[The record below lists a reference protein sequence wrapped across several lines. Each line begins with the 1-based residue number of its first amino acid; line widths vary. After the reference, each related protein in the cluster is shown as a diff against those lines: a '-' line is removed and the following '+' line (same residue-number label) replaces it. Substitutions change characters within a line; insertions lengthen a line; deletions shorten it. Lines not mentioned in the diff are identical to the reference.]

1 MTTRRANII
10 ADAIEQE
17 ILTRKLADGDRLD
30 EHRLAERFD
39 VSRTPIRE
47 ALQLLQ
53 ASGLVEH
60 HPRRGVFVRQ
70 PGPIQLLEMFEVMA
84 GLESMCGR
92 LAASRISDAGIEEL
106 QKQNT
111 ICREAVA
118 TQDADMYF
126 AANERFHHTIYAH
139 CGNNFLELETLQL
152 YRRLKPFRRQQLHL
166 RGRLQQ
172 SLDEHEG
179 IVEALSKGQTDK
191 AASALLQHVA
201 VQGEKFHR
209 LLALSAIKAAE

>member
-17 ILTRKLADGDRLD
+17 ILTRVLADGDRLD

-92 LAASRISDAGIEEL
+92 LAASRISDDGIAEL
-106 QKQNT
+106 HTQNA

-118 TQDADMYF
+118 AQDAEVYF

-139 CGNNFLELETLQL
+139 CGNRFLELETLQL
-152 YRRLKPFRRQQLHL
+152 YRRLKPFRRKQLHL
-166 RGRLQQ
+166 RGRLHQ
-172 SLDEHEG
+172 SLSEHEA
-179 IVEALSKGQTDK
+179 IVEALAQGNAEK
-191 AASALLQHVA
+191 AASTLLQHVA

-209 LLALSAIKAAE
+209 LLALSVMDAAE